1 VSGMPGRLLLHAPA
15 VLLAV
20 LGLGGSGC
28 RDQQPRF
35 REPLKLGGQVVPADL
50 LNQGHEVYFQFCYAC
65 HGEKGDGNGPAAPG
79 MRPPPRDFT
88 AGKFKFPG
96 VAAGELPGDEDLLA
110 LLRNGLAGTSMLP
123 WDLSEPARVAVVA
136 YIKTFSPRWQNETP
150 GEPVRPDVP
159 DPWQGREDEAF
170 KLGEKI
176 YHLSGVEM
184 DPATQQPKTV
194 LAGCIACHP
203 SYLPGPDLAALSQ
216 AVLGKPP
223 QERERQSRPILKES
237 DYRAGDTKLSILPTD
252 FLFHRLKTGTSTL
265 AIFRTVA
272 AGIDGAAMPTWKGAI
287 KDPDLWA
294 LAHYLRRL
302 ASMRDT
308 PAGAALRARL
318 DAAPGR

>member
-1 VSGMPGRLLLHAPA
+1 MLRRAPVLA
-15 VLLAV
+15 ILLAPL
-20 LGLGGSGC
+20 LGLAC
-28 RDQQPRF
+28 REPPRF
-35 REPLKLGGQVVPADL
+35 REPLKLGGQLVPAER
-50 LNQGHEVYFQFCYAC
+50 LNQGYEVYMQFCYAC

-110 LLRNGLAGTSMLP
+110 LLRNGLAGTSMLA

-136 YIKTFSPRWQNETP
+136 YIKTFSPRWQTETP
-150 GEPVRPDVP
+150 GEPVRPDAP
-159 DPWQGREDEAF
+159 DPWQGREQEALA
-170 KLGEKI
+170 LGKKI
-176 YHLSGVEM
+176 YHLSGLEM
-184 DPATQQPKTV
+184 DPATQQPRTV

-203 SYLPGPDLAALSQ
+203 SYLPPAELNALSQ
-216 AVLGKPP
+216 SVLGKPA

-237 DYRAGDTKLSILPTD
+237 DYRVGATRLSILPTD
-252 FLFHRLKTGTSTL
+252 FLFHPLKNGSSPA
-265 AIFRTVA
+265 AIFRTIA

-294 LAHYLRRL
+294 LAHYIRHL
-302 ASMRDT
+302 ASLRDT

-318 DAAPGR
+318 DAAAPR